1 VESYPDQELWRL
13 LQEGNRQAFEFIYRR
28 YVGLLFQE
36 ISKRIDSLD
45 IVEDLTQDIFL
56 TLWEKRTVYQPKG
69 AIYPYLYGM
78 AVNRVLNYYRSHKMR
93 PQFIQIWENMPE
105 EIAGMEELSAAFRQA
120 HTEEM
125 ESLLEI
131 AIASLPNR
139 MREVYKLRYED
150 EKSVP
155 EIAALLSTSRH
166 TVHNQLKTIRK
177 RFLHALKNT
186 SYFFF

>member
-1 VESYPDQELWRL
+1 
-13 LQEGNRQAFEFIYRR
+13 
-28 YVGLLFQE
+28 
-36 ISKRIDSLD
+36 
-45 IVEDLTQDIFL
+45 
-56 TLWEKRTVYQPKG
+56 
-69 AIYPYLYGM
+69 M

-150 EKSVP
+150 EKSRSEERRVGKEYRYQWRP
-155 EIAALLSTSRH
+155 ASRQNSEAQGD
-166 TVHNQLKTIRK
+166 TR
-177 RFLHALKNT
+177 
-186 SYFFF
+186 